1 MPVKDRYHENVKNA
15 LIKDG
20 WRITD
25 DPLHLKWGD
34 KDMYVDLAAER
45 LIVAERGQE
54 RIAVEIKTFG
64 GASDVVSLEQ
74 AIGQYCVYRA
84 VMEETQRSYLLY
96 LAVHAEA
103 FFDVLDEPLG
113 RLLLRKYQIPV
124 IVFDPEREVILE
136 WIHWNTTDT

>member
-1 MPVKDRYHENVKNA
+1 
-15 LIKDG
+15 
-20 WRITD
+20 
-25 DPLHLKWGD
+25 
-34 KDMYVDLAAER
+34 MYVDLAAER

-84 VMEETQRSYLLY
+84 VMEETQRNYLLY

-113 RLLLRKYQIPV
+113 RLLLRKYEIPV